1 MFDAISLYHFWWR
14 KKKVAKFIIPATYY
28 KNNSYSIT
36 EVPTVKSQV
45 STEETKPVVVAET
58 VVNEPIV
65 TEIPQVQNEVV
76 AAIVPEI
83 PKPVLTNLNPT
94 GTKVSALSLASIK
107 AKKDLEAQQNQHQK
121 HKEELPS
128 EAFNET
134 DMLLQWNKFAQKMTD
149 SGKRLMATYMQMND
163 PTLNGTTITLELPN
177 QSTKEEF
184 LSGCHELMGDLRG
197 KLHNHDITI
206 EVVVNE
212 TTENKYA
219 FTPQEKFERL
229 KQINPALDLLRKT
242 FDLDV

>member
-1 MFDAISLYHFWWR
+1 MYVIIHECSIDFHIQHFLY
-14 KKKVAKFIIPATYY
+14 TS
-28 KNNSYSIT
+28 N
-36 EVPTVKSQV
+36 
-45 STEETKPVVVAET
+45 
-58 VVNEPIV
+58 
-65 TEIPQVQNEVV
+65 
-76 AAIVPEI
+76 
-83 PKPVLTNLNPT
+83 
-94 GTKVSALSLASIK
+94 IK
-107 AKKDLEAQQNQHQK
+107 EYHIQFVRNDFYLIYHQQNSLQHQK

-128 EAFNET
+128 EVFNET

-184 LSGCHELMGDLRG
+184 LTGCHELIGYLRG

-212 TTENKYA
+212 TVENKYA

-229 KQINPALDLLRKT
+229 KQINPTIELLRKT

>member
-1 MFDAISLYHFWWR
+1 
-14 KKKVAKFIIPATYY
+14 
-28 KNNSYSIT
+28 
-36 EVPTVKSQV
+36 
-45 STEETKPVVVAET
+45 
-58 VVNEPIV
+58 VNEPIV
-65 TEIPQVQNEVV
+65 AEIPQVENEVV
-76 AAIVPEI
+76 APIVPEI

-128 EAFNET
+128 EVFNET

-184 LSGCHELMGDLRG
+184 LTGCHELIGYLRG

-212 TTENKYA
+212 TVENKYA

-229 KQINPALDLLRKT
+229 KQINPTIELLRKT

>member
-36 EVPTVKSQV
+36 EVPTVKTQIP
-45 STEETKPVVVAET
+45 TEETKPVIVSET

-65 TEIPQVQNEVV
+65 AEILQVQNEVITP
-76 AAIVPEI
+76 IVPEI
-83 PKPVLTNLNPT
+83 PKSVLTNLNPT
-94 GTKVSALSLASIK
+94 GTKISALSLASIK
-107 AKKDLEAQQNQHQK
+107 AKKELEAKQTFQK
-121 HKEELPS
+121 HREELPS
-128 EAFNET
+128 ETFNET

-149 SGKRLMATYMQMND
+149 SGKRLLATYMQMND

-184 LSGCHELMGDLRG
+184 LSGCHELMGYLRG

>member
-1 MFDAISLYHFWWR
+1 L
-14 KKKVAKFIIPATYY
+14 
-28 KNNSYSIT
+28 
-36 EVPTVKSQV
+36 EVPSVKVQIP
-45 STEETKPVVVAET
+45 TEESKPIVVAET
-58 VVNEPIV
+58 VVNEPIITETQV
-65 TEIPQVQNEVV
+65 TQKEV
-76 AAIVPEI
+76 ATPIVPEI

-128 EAFNET
+128 EVFNET

-149 SGKRLMATYMQMND
+149 VGKRLMATYMQMND
-163 PTLNGTTITLELPN
+163 PTLSGTAITLELPN

-184 LSGCHELMGDLRG
+184 LTGSHELIGYLRG

-206 EVVVNE
+206 EVIVNE
-212 TTENKYA
+212 TVENKYA

-229 KQINPALDLLRKT
+229 KQINPTIELLRKT

>member
-1 MFDAISLYHFWWR
+1 M
-14 KKKVAKFIIPATYY
+14 KEP
-28 KNNSYSIT
+28 
-36 EVPTVKSQV
+36 E
-45 STEETKPVVVAET
+45 VAE
-58 VVNEPIV
+58 N
-65 TEIPQVQNEVV
+65 PQVQNEVV
-76 AAIVPEI
+76 APIVPEI

-107 AKKDLEAQQNQHQK
+107 AKKELEAQQQTFQK
-121 HKEELPS
+121 HREELPS
-128 EAFNET
+128 ETFNET

-149 SGKRLMATYMQMND
+149 SGKRLLATYMQMND

-184 LSGCHELMGDLRG
+184 LSGSIELLGYLRG

>member
-1 MFDAISLYHFWWR
+1 MFNAIGLYHFWWR

-36 EVPTVKSQV
+36 EITPVKTQVPA
-45 STEETKPVVVAET
+45 EEIQPIENTAVVTPTSE
-58 VVNEPIV
+58 
-65 TEIPQVQNEVV
+65 VQNEVATPV
-76 AAIVPEI
+76 VPEI

-94 GTKVSALSLASIK
+94 GNKVSALSLASIK
-107 AKKDLEAQQNQHQK
+107 AKKELEAQQQTFQRHR
-121 HKEELPS
+121 EELPS
-128 EAFNET
+128 ETFNET

-149 SGKRLMATYMQMND
+149 TGKRLMATYMQMND
-163 PTLNGTTITLELPN
+163 PTLNGTVITLELPN

-184 LSGCHELMGDLRG
+184 LSGSIELLGYLRG